1 MRYEAATKGNMCLNS
16 WVKILPQPRFLS
28 IPGQGMEYTVLLH
41 LGPGENMPQIQ
52 QLEQLELTSDP
63 RGTQNFSTGRLISRI
78 VASFPNLWQIR
89 LYEAYAEFDDVW
101 ADCQDAEIVLKKRQN
116 KVAGHVVHDP
126 EEAGVSFFY

>member
-1 MRYEAATKGNMCLNS
+1 
-16 WVKILPQPRFLS
+16 
-28 IPGQGMEYTVLLH
+28 
-41 LGPGENMPQIQ
+41 MPQIQ

-126 EEAGVSFFY
+126 EEAGVSFF